1 MWKLQLMSNLVAED
15 SELMPHRTKLN
26 LCDGSQ
32 LEPNSSATSSQT
44 TRTSTKTSS
53 KRSKKA

>member
-1 MWKLQLMSNLVAED
+1 MWKLQLMSKLVAED

-26 LCDGSQ
+26 LCDDSQ
-32 LEPNSSATSSQT
+32 SVTISSATNSPT